1 MTENNYT
8 KPSLQRVSEQH
19 IDLAEKRI
27 DSRIRHLRE
36 LGYRQDAITFT
47 RNQLETLES
56 TIYDVLYANP
66 LDAFRMLPLNTSE
79 PAGATQ
85 SSYRMI
91 ERLGAAK
98 VVGDGAQDRPK
109 IDVDM
114 TKTTLNVI
122 EVGSSYSWTVG
133 SVEAGGIQDFNY
145 VLDVARA
152 SAESIAL
159 AHNEYALVG
168 GSGVDGGDA
177 TVTGFLNDGNVNDAT
192 LTLADWNPVPTGAEA
207 YATVTDVIHQ
217 VITQSS
223 GRHRATNLDMSVYCY
238 NQCAKTLLNAT
249 TSQTVLAALMQNY
262 PGITFE
268 MSASLDGRGTAGV
281 DLMIAYQR
289 SSANAEYRAS
299 VVYDEAAADKQGFA
313 FTTQTRGKAFGT
325 AVRYPLSVA
334 YGQITIT

>member
-1 MTENNYT
+1 MTDHKYNQDPFKKQAEEFI
-8 KPSLQRVSEQH
+8 Q
-19 IDLAEKRI
+19 LADKRI
-27 DSRIRHLRE
+27 DSRIQHLRE
-36 LGYRQDAITFT
+36 IGYRQDAITFT

-114 TKTTLNVI
+114 TKTTLNVV
-122 EVGSSYSWTVG
+122 EFGSSYSWTVG
-133 SVEAGGIQDFNY
+133 NVEQGGIQDFNY
-145 VLDVARA
+145 VVDVARA

-177 TVTGFLNDGNVNDAT
+177 AVTGFLNNAAVADAT
-192 LTLADWNPVPTGAEA
+192 LTLADWAPAPTGAEA
-207 YATVTDVIHQ
+207 YATITDLIHT

-223 GRHRATNLDMSVYCY
+223 GRHRATNVELSVFAY
-238 NQCAKTLLNAT
+238 NVVAKTLLNAT

-262 PGITFE
+262 PGVTFT
-268 MSASLDGRGTAGV
+268 MSASCDGRGTGGV
-281 DLMIAYQR
+281 DLLVAYER
-289 SSANAEYRAS
+289 SAANAEYRAS
-299 VVYDEAAADKQGFA
+299 VIYDEAGVDKSGFA
-313 FTTQTRGKAFGT
+313 MTTQTRGKAFGCAT
-325 AVRYPLSVA
+325 RYPLSMC
-334 YGQITIT
+334 YGQLTIT

>member
-1 MTENNYT
+1 MTSKYT
-8 KPSLQRVSEQH
+8 KDSLTRNAEAH
-19 IDLAEKRI
+19 IDMAERRI

-56 TIYDVLYANP
+56 TIYDVIYANP
-66 LDAFRMLPLNTSE
+66 LDAFRMIPLNTSE
-79 PAGATQ
+79 SAGATQ
-85 SSYRMI
+85 TSYRMV

-98 VVGDGAQDRPK
+98 VVGDGGQDRPK

-114 TKTTLNVI
+114 TKTTLNVV
-122 EVGSSYSWTVG
+122 EFGSSYGWTVG
-133 SVEAGGIQDFNY
+133 NVESGGIQDFNY

-168 GSGVDGGDA
+168 GSGVNGGDA
-177 TVTGFLNDGNVNDAT
+177 AVTGFLNDANVNLAT
-192 LTLADWNPVPTGAEA
+192 LTDDDWTTVDGAGA
-207 YATVTDVIHQ
+207 YDAITDLIHDVI
-217 VITQSS
+217 VNSS
-223 GRHRATNLDMSVYCY
+223 GRHRATNVELSVFCY
-238 NQCAKTLLNAT
+238 NVCAQLLLNAT
-249 TSQTVLAALMQNY
+249 TSQTVLAALQQNY

-268 MSASLDGRGTAGV
+268 MSASCTGRGAAGV
-281 DLMIAYQR
+281 DRNVAYQR

-325 AVRYPLSVA
+325 AVRYPLAIS
-334 YGQITIT
+334 YGDVTIA